1 MIGENYMK
9 ELQVLIAASKLSGAG
24 SATEKQ
30 KLLSGC
36 KTETMEWFL
45 QIAANPFKTTKVS
58 KLNIIDASTIKEDAF
73 QNIKDKISY
82 LLTVKA
88 AKDEDRNYLEDN
100 LSYLDASYDEKEM
113 LVKILT
119 KNLNIGIGTS
129 IINKVFGKNFI
140 PDLELMAAQDDM
152 TQIDTSKTNYA
163 EIKYDGVRVIA
174 VEEKDGVTFYTR
186 NFNILNSELMPSIEK
201 EAFDF
206 IETMNLPIVVKADG
220 LCAGKGVIIAQSKDE
235 AKTAVS
241 DMLSGAS
248 FGDAGTSVVV
258 EEYLDGYELSV
269 FAICDGENYKVLP
282 AAQDHKRVGD
292 GDTGPNTG
300 GMGAYAPTPLVNDDI
315 YKKIEERVI
324 KPTLKGMQNEGAPF
338 EGVLFIGVMV
348 VKGEPIILEYNVR
361 FGDPECEILMPLLA
375 TPVSELFYKGATKQL
390 DKLDIKIKDEFGVG
404 VVIASENYPYS
415 SSKPA
420 EITVDEIENELSSS
434 SHISYAGV
442 EKIDGKLMA
451 TGGRVLVCVGFG
463 KTIKEARDNAYKL
476 TTKVHFSGK
485 KCRSDIAYQA
495 LK

>member
-1 MIGENYMK
+1 MNILILGSGGREFSIGLSIFKENAHNLFFMPGNG
-9 ELQVLIAASKLSGAG
+9 ATDKLG
-24 SATEKQ
+24 K
-30 KLLSGC
+30 
-36 KTETMEWFL
+36 
-45 QIAANPFKTTKVS
+45 
-58 KLNIIDASTIKEDAF
+58 NI
-73 QNIKDKISY
+73 NIKDYNDLAIW
-82 LLTVKA
+82 
-88 AKDEDRNYLEDN
+88 AKDNSIDLTIVGPE
-100 LSYLDASYDEKEM
+100 AP
-113 LVKILT
+113 LV
-119 KNLNIGIGTS
+119 
-129 IINKVFGKNFI
+129 
-140 PDLELMAAQDDM
+140 
-152 TQIDTSKTNYA
+152 
-163 EIKYDGVRVIA
+163 DGVVDIFKKHNLTIFGPSAAAARLEGSKVYM
-174 VEEKDGVTFYTR
+174 K
-186 NFNILNSELMPSIEK
+186 NILKKYNIPTAAFIEASNEK
-201 EAFDF
+201 EAHDF

-415 SSKPA
+415 SSKPT

-463 KTIKEARDNAYKL
+463 KTIKEARDKAYEL

>member
-1 MIGENYMK
+1 MNILILGSGGREFSIGLSIFKENAHNLFFMPGNG
-9 ELQVLIAASKLSGAG
+9 ATDKLG
-24 SATEKQ
+24 K
-30 KLLSGC
+30 
-36 KTETMEWFL
+36 
-45 QIAANPFKTTKVS
+45 
-58 KLNIIDASTIKEDAF
+58 NI
-73 QNIKDKISY
+73 NIKDYNDLAIW
-82 LLTVKA
+82 
-88 AKDEDRNYLEDN
+88 AKDNSIDLTIVGPE
-100 LSYLDASYDEKEM
+100 AP
-113 LVKILT
+113 LV
-119 KNLNIGIGTS
+119 
-129 IINKVFGKNFI
+129 
-140 PDLELMAAQDDM
+140 
-152 TQIDTSKTNYA
+152 
-163 EIKYDGVRVIA
+163 DGVVDIFKKHNLTIFGPSAAAARLEGSKVYM
-174 VEEKDGVTFYTR
+174 K
-186 NFNILNSELMPSIEK
+186 NILKKYNIPTAAFIETSNEK
-201 EAFDF
+201 EAHDF

-300 GMGAYAPTPLVNDDI
+300 GMGAYAPTPLVNDEI

-415 SSKPA
+415 SSKPV
-420 EITVDEIENELSSS
+420 EITVDEIENELSNG

-476 TTKVHFSGK
+476 TTKIHFSGK